1 MWSFADNLMYY
12 LRSSI
17 LSNLKIAFI
26 SITFIGVAC
35 SSSPLLAQKKKD
47 RSVPVGVAKARKL
60 ATHSSFEYPGTV
72 QAWATTQLASEVDGR
87 VDKLMFQE
95 GQYVKKGTPLVKLR
109 IDPFVIQRDLAK
121 AEKKLVEA
129 RLEELNTGTRPETIE
144 AAKSTVEQS
153 KAKVRLA
160 DNELKRIKKLYKDG
174 VLSLDEFD
182 KADAQA
188 QAARAEV
195 EEKQSML
202 NELVAGPRAEKM
214 KQEEANLK
222 AAEARIQMIQDN
234 INRATLFAPFH
245 GYIVKKETEV
255 GQWLEQ
261 GDAALSMIQA
271 KPLKVE
277 VHVPQFQFNQI
288 KIGSSAKV
296 ILESYESH
304 SDGQTF
310 KGTVIE
316 KIRSGDPVS
325 RTFPIRIKVTK
336 TKSKLAPGMLV
347 RVELQPG
354 RKKGTTLFVPKDAIV
369 RTPRETSVWVVR
381 EAKDKTLKASKVVV
395 QTGRLEQNLIA
406 VSFRGKVIKSG
417 DWVVVQGNE
426 RLKPNS
432 KVTIIKKIH

>member
-1 MWSFADNLMYY
+1 MFYFKK
-12 LRSSI
+12 SI
-17 LSNLKIAFI
+17 LSYLNLIVFYSTLIGIAL
-26 SITFIGVAC
+26 
-35 SSSPLLAQKKKD
+35 SPSLLFAQKKKD
-47 RSVPVGVAKARKL
+47 QPVPVGVAKAREI

-87 VDKLMFQE
+87 VDALLFQE
-95 GQYVKKGTPLVKLR
+95 GQYVRKGTPLVKIR
-109 IDPFVIQRDLAK
+109 IEPLLIQRDLAK

-144 AAKSTVEQS
+144 AAKSSVVQS
-153 KAKVRLA
+153 KARVRLA

-188 QAARAEV
+188 QAARAEL
-195 EEKQSML
+195 EERQSML

-222 AAEARIQMIQDN
+222 AADARIKMIQDN

-261 GDAALSMIQA
+261 GDPALSMIQA

-277 VHVPQFQFNQI
+277 IHVPQFQFNLI
-288 KIGSSAKV
+288 EIGSTAKV
-296 ILESYESH
+296 ILESYETRN
-304 SDGQTF
+304 GLQTF

-336 TKSKLAPGMLV
+336 TKSQLAPGMLV
-347 RVELQPG
+347 RVELKPG
-354 RKKGTTLFVPKDAIV
+354 KEKKKILFVPKDAIV

-381 EAKDKTLKASKVVV
+381 EAKDKTLNAHKVIV
-395 QTGRLEQNLIA
+395 QTGKLEQNLIA
-406 VSFRGKVIKSG
+406 IDFPSKEIKAG

-432 KVTIIKKIH
+432 KINIIKKIH

>member
-1 MWSFADNLMYY
+1 MYY
-12 LRSSI
+12 IKKIDLNTLKLIAIYSI
-17 LSNLKIAFI
+17 FMGIAW
-26 SITFIGVAC
+26 SP
-35 SSSPLLAQKKKD
+35 SPLLAQKKKD
-47 RSVPVGVAKARKL
+47 RPVPVGVAKAREI

-87 VDKLMFQE
+87 VDKLLFQE
-95 GQYVKKGTPLVKLR
+95 GQYVRKGTPLVKLR
-109 IDPFVIQRDLAK
+109 IDPLIIQRDLAR

-144 AAKSTVEQS
+144 AAKSAAEQS

-188 QAARAEV
+188 QAARAEL

-202 NELVAGPRAEKM
+202 NELVAGPRSEKM
-214 KQEEANLK
+214 KQEEANIK
-222 AAEARIQMIQDN
+222 VAEARIKMIQDN
-234 INRATLFAPFH
+234 INRATISAPFN

-261 GDAALSMIQA
+261 GDPAVSMIRSR
-271 KPLKVE
+271 PLKVE
-277 VHVPQFQFNQI
+277 IHVPQFQFNSI
-288 KIGSSAKV
+288 EIGSSAKV
-296 ILESYESH
+296 ILESFENNSG
-304 SDGQTF
+304 GQTF
-310 KGTVIE
+310 KGKVIE

-325 RTFPIRIKVTK
+325 RTFPVRIKVTK
-336 TKSKLAPGMLV
+336 PKSQLAPGMLV
-347 RVELQPG
+347 RVELKPG
-354 RKKGTTLFVPKDAIV
+354 RKKGKTIFVPKDAIV
-369 RTPRETSVWVVR
+369 RTPRETSVWLVR
-381 EAKDKTLKASKVVV
+381 ENKDKTMKAHKVVV
-395 QTGRLEQNLIA
+395 QTGRLEKSLIA
-406 VSFRGKVIKSG
+406 IHFKGKQIKPG

-432 KVTIIKKIH
+432 KVNITNRIH

>member
-1 MWSFADNLMYY
+1 MRFYNSTIHLIKLFFTIIVLVGLGSA
-12 LRSSI
+12 
-17 LSNLKIAFI
+17 
-26 SITFIGVAC
+26 
-35 SSSPLLAQKKKD
+35 SPLHAQKKKD
-47 RSVPVGVAKARKL
+47 RPVPVGVAKAKEI

-87 VDKLMFQE
+87 VDALLFQE
-95 GQYVKKGTPLVKLR
+95 GQYVRKGTPLVKIR
-109 IDPFVIQRDLAK
+109 IDPLVLQRDLAK

-129 RLEELNTGTRPETIE
+129 RLEELNAGTRPETIE
-144 AAKSTVEQS
+144 AAKSAVVQS
-153 KAKVRLA
+153 RARVRLA
-160 DNELKRIKKLYKDG
+160 DNELKRIKKLHKDG

-188 QAARAEV
+188 QAARAELN
-195 EEKQSML
+195 EKQSML

-222 AAEARIQMIQDN
+222 AAEARIRMIQDN

-261 GDAALSMIQA
+261 GDPALSMIQA

-277 VHVPQFQFNQI
+277 VHVPQFQFNLVE
-288 KIGSSAKV
+288 IGSDAKI
-296 ILESYESH
+296 ILGSYKNH
-304 SDGQTF
+304 TAGQTF

-325 RTFPIRIKVTK
+325 RTFPIRIKVSK
-336 TKSKLAPGMLV
+336 TKSQLAPGMLV
-347 RVELQPG
+347 RVELKLG
-354 RKKGTTLFVPKDAIV
+354 KKKGKTLFVPKDAIV
-369 RTPRETSVWVVR
+369 RTPKGTSVWVVR
-381 EAKDKTLKASKVVV
+381 EAKDKTLKVHKVTV

-406 VSFRGKVIKSG
+406 VDFQDKKIRSG

-432 KVTIIKKIH
+432 KVNIIKKIH

>member
-1 MWSFADNLMYY
+1 MRFYKITPY
-12 LRSSI
+12 LIKVAFVVLIIGGLALPSS
-17 LSNLKIAFI
+17 LY
-26 SITFIGVAC
+26 
-35 SSSPLLAQKKKD
+35 AQKKKD
-47 RSVPVGVAKARKL
+47 RPVPVGVAKAREI

-87 VDKLMFQE
+87 VDKLLFQE
-95 GQYVKKGTPLVKLR
+95 GQYVRKGTPLVKLR

-144 AAKSTVEQS
+144 AAKSAVIQS
-153 KAKVRLA
+153 KARVRLA

-188 QAARAEV
+188 QAAQAEL

-202 NELVAGPRAEKM
+202 NELVAGPRSEKI

-245 GYIVKKETEV
+245 GYIIKKETEV

-261 GDAALSMIQA
+261 GDPALSMIRA
-271 KPLKVE
+271 RPLKVE

-288 KIGSSAKV
+288 EIGSTAK
-296 ILESYESH
+296 IMLESYENH
-304 SDGQTF
+304 SNGKSF

-325 RTFPIRIKVTK
+325 RTFPIRIKVAK
-336 TKSKLAPGMLV
+336 TNSKLAPGMLV
-347 RVELQPG
+347 RVELKPG
-354 RKKGTTLFVPKDAIV
+354 KKKRKTLFVPKDAIV
-369 RTPRETSVWVVR
+369 RSPRETVVWVVR
-381 EAKDKTLKASKVVV
+381 KSKDKSLKVHKVVV

-406 VSFRGKVIKSG
+406 IGFQGKKIKPG
-417 DWVVVQGNE
+417 DWIVIQGNE

-432 KVTIIKKIH
+432 KVNIVKKIH

>member
-1 MWSFADNLMYY
+1 MLYINKISSPSLKIIVFY
-12 LRSSI
+12 SI
-17 LSNLKIAFI
+17 L
-26 SITFIGVAC
+26 IGIIC
-35 SSSPLLAQKKKD
+35 PPSPLLAQKKKD
-47 RSVPVGVAKARKL
+47 RPVPVGVAKAREI

-87 VDKLMFQE
+87 VNKLLFQE
-95 GQYVKKGTPLVKLR
+95 GQYVRKGTPLVKLR
-109 IDPFVIQRDLAK
+109 IDPFIIQRDLAQ

-144 AAKSTVEQS
+144 AAKSAVEQS
-153 KAKVRLA
+153 KARVRLA
-160 DNELKRIKKLYKDG
+160 DSELRRIKKLYKDG

-188 QAARAEV
+188 QAVRAGL

-202 NELVAGPRAEKM
+202 NELVAGPRAEKI
-214 KQEEANLK
+214 KQEEANIK
-222 AAEARIQMIQDN
+222 VAEARIRMIQDN
-234 INRATLFAPFH
+234 INRATISAPFH

-261 GDAALSMIQA
+261 GDPAVSMIRA
-271 KPLKVE
+271 NPLKVE
-277 VHVPQFQFNQI
+277 IHVPQFQFNSI
-288 KIGSSAKV
+288 EIGSPAKV
-296 ILESYESH
+296 ILESYENH
-304 SDGQTF
+304 TGGQTF

-336 TKSKLAPGMLV
+336 TKSQLAPGMLV
-347 RVELQPG
+347 RVELKPG
-354 RKKGTTLFVPKDAIV
+354 KKKRKTVFVPKDAIV

-381 EAKDKTLKASKVVV
+381 KDKDKTMKAHKVVV
-395 QTGRLEQNLIA
+395 RTGRLEKSLIA
-406 VSFRGKVIKSG
+406 VHFKGKKIKSG

-432 KVTIIKKIH
+432 KVNIINKIQ

>member
-1 MWSFADNLMYY
+1 MLYINKYTINFN
-12 LRSSI
+12 
-17 LSNLKIAFI
+17 KIALFTA
-26 SITFIGVAC
+26 ITIGLLG
-35 SSSPLLAQKKKD
+35 SPPQLLAQKKKD
-47 RSVPVGVAKARKL
+47 RPVPVGVAKAREI

-87 VDKLMFQE
+87 VDKLLFQE
-95 GQYVKKGTPLVKLR
+95 GQYVKKGMPLVKIR
-109 IDPFVIQRDLAK
+109 IEPLIIQRDLAR
-121 AEKKLVEA
+121 AEKNLVEA

-144 AAKSTVEQS
+144 AAKSAVEQS
-153 KAKVRLA
+153 KARVRLA
-160 DNELKRIKKLYKDG
+160 DNELKRIKKLYRDG

-188 QAARAEV
+188 QSARAEL

-202 NELVAGPRAEKM
+202 NELVAGPRSEKM

-222 AAEARIQMIQDN
+222 AAEARTQMIQDN
-234 INRATLFAPFH
+234 INRATILAPFN

-261 GDAALSMIQA
+261 GDPAVSMIRSN
-271 KPLKVE
+271 PLKVE
-277 VHVPQFQFNQI
+277 IHVPQFQFNSI
-288 KIGSSAKV
+288 EIGTSAKI
-296 ILESYESH
+296 ILGSYESH
-304 SDGQTF
+304 TAGQTF

-336 TKSKLAPGMLV
+336 TKSQLAPGMLV
-347 RVELQPG
+347 RVELKPG
-354 RKKGTTLFVPKDAIV
+354 KKKSKKLYVPKDAIV
-369 RTPRETSVWVVR
+369 RTPRGTSVWVVR
-381 EAKDKTLKASKVVV
+381 ADKDKTMKARKVVV
-395 QTGRLEQNLIA
+395 KTGKLEKSLIA
-406 VSFRGKVIKSG
+406 IHFKGKKIKSG

-432 KVTIIKKIH
+432 KVNITNKIE

>member
-1 MWSFADNLMYY
+1 MPTNYLLRVLFAVIIMGGLVSPSFLY
-12 LRSSI
+12 
-17 LSNLKIAFI
+17 
-26 SITFIGVAC
+26 
-35 SSSPLLAQKKKD
+35 AQKKKD
-47 RSVPVGVAKARKL
+47 RPVPVGVAKAKEI

-87 VDKLMFQE
+87 VDALLFQE
-95 GQYVKKGTPLVKLR
+95 GQYVKKGTALVKIR
-109 IDPFVIQRDLAK
+109 IEPLIIQRDLAK

-129 RLEELNTGTRPETIE
+129 RLEELNTGTRPETID
-144 AAKSTVEQS
+144 AAKSAAEQS

-182 KADAQA
+182 KSDAQA
-188 QAARAEV
+188 QAARAELN
-195 EEKQSML
+195 EKQSML
-202 NELVAGPRAEKM
+202 SELVAGPRAEKM
-214 KQEEANLK
+214 KQEEANLR

-234 INRATLFAPFH
+234 INRATLYAPFN
-245 GYIVKKETEV
+245 GYIIKKETEV

-261 GDAALSMIQA
+261 GDPALSMIRSR
-271 KPLKVE
+271 PLKVE
-277 VHVPQFQFNQI
+277 VHVPQFQFNLI
-288 KIGSSAKV
+288 EIGASAKI

-304 SDGQTF
+304 SDDQTF
-310 KGTVIE
+310 KGTVVE

-325 RTFPIRIKVTK
+325 RTFPVRIKVTK
-336 TKSKLAPGMLV
+336 TNSKLAPGMLV

-354 RKKGTTLFVPKDAIV
+354 KKKRKTLFVPKDAIV

-381 EAKDKTLKASKVVV
+381 EAKDKTWKAHKVTV
-395 QTGRLEQNLIA
+395 QTGRLEKNLIA
-406 VSFRGKVIKSG
+406 VDFRGNKIKPG

-432 KVTIIKKIH
+432 KVNIIKKIH